1 MSMEIEILRG
11 AWSSFRSRP
20 LVWLL
25 VSAASVPYVF
35 ALSVG
40 APDIVFIA
48 GFLATFV
55 LMFLVWCM
63 AAYAYGGEPEAG
75 TRVMLAEAREVLA
88 YQWMKFLNLSVMF
101 GLGVFAAT
109 YFVLPLLLNFIV
121 QAGKISG
128 GLGVNIIFYYFIYIL
143 ISLLLTLFVLAPQLA
158 MLRHD
163 FEDETTNPS
172 GIFRKSYEF
181 TKERYKRALPLVL
194 LPELVARTA
203 MLLFTFLLLYARD
216 FIATY
221 NLIVIP
227 ALLVLA
233 LIEGART
240 AYIAAA
246 FNLFLDVVEE
256 EEKVKKKKKP
266 AKAAVEQ
273 KKTETRKALPSSSKK
288 KTETKKSVPS
298 PHKKKK

>member
-1 MSMEIEILRG
+1 METELLRR

-40 APDIVFIA
+40 APDVVFIA
-48 GFLATFV
+48 GFLITFI

-75 TRVMLAEAREVLA
+75 TRVMLAEAREVLS
-88 YQWMKFLNLSVMF
+88 YQWMKFLNLSTMF

-109 YFVLPLLLNFIV
+109 SLIIPMIIYFI
-121 QAGKISG
+121 ASTAKASG
-128 GLGVNIIFYYFIYIL
+128 GYATFIIFSFLSYT
-143 ISLLLTLFVLAPQLA
+143 LTALAMTFFALVPQLA
-158 MLRHD
+158 TLRHD
-163 FEDETTNPS
+163 FEDETTNPA
-172 GIFRKSYEF
+172 GVMRMSYQLI
-181 TKERYKRALPLVL
+181 KERYKRALPLFL
-194 LPELVARTA
+194 LPELLARTA
-203 MLLFTFLLLYARD
+203 MLLFTFLLSYAHD

-221 NLIVIP
+221 NLVVIP

-246 FNLFLDVVEE
+246 FNLFLDKVEE

-266 AKAAVEQ
+266 AKTAVEQ
-273 KKTETRKALPSSSKK
+273 KKTEPKKSISSSSEKQPETRKPGPSAN
-288 KTETKKSVPS
+288 
-298 PHKKKK
+298 KKKK

>member
-1 MSMEIEILRG
+1 METEIFRG

-35 ALSVG
+35 ALSTG
-40 APDIVFIA
+40 APDVVFIA
-48 GFLATFV
+48 GFLVTFI

-63 AAYAYGGEPEAG
+63 AAYAYGGEPETG

-109 YFVLPLLLNFIV
+109 YFIIPLLLNFV
-121 QAGKISG
+121 VAAGKISG
-128 GLGVNIIFYYFIYIL
+128 GVGVNIAFYYLIYIL
-143 ISLLLTLFVLAPQLA
+143 ISLLMTLFALVPQLA
-158 MLRHD
+158 TLRHD
-163 FEDETTNPS
+163 FEDETTNSS

-181 TKERYKRALPLVL
+181 TKERYKRALPLFL

-203 MLLFTFLLLYARD
+203 MLLFTFLLLYVHD

-246 FNLFLDVVEE
+246 FNLFLDKVEE

-273 KKTETRKALPSSSKK
+273 KKTEERKPGPSAN
-288 KTETKKSVPS
+288 
-298 PHKKKK
+298 KKKK